1 MKNFNHFSLFYIL
14 GIILMLI
21 LYYNFFKINIS
32 KEPIFYLYNNK
43 IIYAEEAYKNLI
55 LKKIKKITQLQGDK
69 IIIETGDQSQYLLN
83 KKVYNIEDF
92 IRLFYIPILLSIIAL
107 LFSIWFYEMFQDIFF
122 SIFFLLKSIF
132 IFVSL
137 LGIYY
142 FNHVYHDI
150 YFTLWSLIS
159 ILFINSYINLN
170 IRFLGKSIN
179 TFVLLIET
187 IVISIV
193 FLFLIING
201 IPKKE
206 EFLFELMYQS
216 FILIFIIFMLINLFR
231 LLRED
236 LDKIDKLKII
246 SFMIGNFIG
255 FIPILLF
262 FYIYTM
268 NLITYLFLFS
278 IYPFFIAYSLYRMYL
293 VPNQLIVTKTLV
305 TGFITIFFII
315 LYFTII
321 YIYANYFA
329 YEFKN
334 LRIFYDIFFLILLSI
349 IIDPIRIKI
358 YKYVKNKILI
368 PEKHYIFSLIRL
380 SKILARISRP
390 NVAIEYF
397 LKEVET
403 TLEVEKCLFL
413 FPPEIFPN
421 INLNKRN
428 IIEIPKDDPIWHYIK
443 PQKVIATNYIVYSA
457 GNKKRLFNLLIT
469 HNILLLFGLKEKESL
484 YYNIYLSVLNLI
496 NIIYFAIKKQDLV
509 LYKQYLEKE
518 SPNSALLIGKPKN
531 RTKFS
536 LKEIRYLQEVSRLA
550 GMMITNIYTLFK
562 EVDKRKKVRN
572 IIQSGKFQRKLIF
585 HKENFPMGIK
595 IQFFNQ
601 PVLSVSGDYVDIIPI
616 NNDKIAIFLGDVS
629 GHGLGTGYL
638 VSAIRSIVHYAIQQ
652 QMSLKEIISLI
663 NIFLNDRYSGYE
675 FLTLFAFTL
684 EISSGRMSFINA
696 AHPGIFIKNKNEPI
710 YKIENTQR
718 LLGISSDDYKVHELK
733 IEPETKIFLFSDGV
747 LETISNKNELFGEE
761 RLRHFLDENADLPL
775 EEISKKLLQT
785 LEEFRGS
792 KEFQDDTTFLVIEY
806 NPPKNIL
813 EQILRNIF
821 KAFP

>member
-1 MKNFNHFSLFYIL
+1 MKNFNHFSILYIL
-14 GIILMLI
+14 SIILIFI
-21 LYYNFFKINIS
+21 LYYNFFKISIW
-32 KEPIFYLYNNK
+32 KEPVFYLYNKK
-43 IIYAEEAYKNLI
+43 IIFTEQSYENLI
-55 LKKIKKITQLQGDK
+55 LKKIKKITPLPEEK
-69 IIIETGDQSQYLLN
+69 VILETSEQNQYLLN
-83 KKVYNIEDF
+83 KKLYHIEDF
-92 IRLFYIPILLSIIAL
+92 IRLFYIPVLISIVAM

-142 FNHVYHDI
+142 FNQPNHNI
-150 YFTLWSLIS
+150 YFFIWSVVS
-159 ILFINSYINLN
+159 ILFINSYVNLN

-179 TFVLLIET
+179 TFVLMIQT
-187 IVISIV
+187 IIICIIC
-193 FLFLIING
+193 LFLIIDE
-201 IPKKE
+201 IPKRE

-216 FILIFIIFMLINLFR
+216 FILIFFIFIIINFFR
-231 LLRED
+231 LFNQD
-236 LDKIDKLKII
+236 LDKIDKYKII
-246 SFMIGNFIG
+246 SFIVGNFIG
-255 FIPILLF
+255 ITPVLLF

-268 NLITYLFLFS
+268 NLLTYLFLFS

-305 TGFITIFFII
+305 TGFITIFFIVI
-315 LYFTII
+315 YFTII
-321 YIYANYFA
+321 YIYANYFSV
-329 YEFKN
+329 EFKHF
-334 LRIFYDIFFLILLSI
+334 RVFYDIFFLIILSI
-349 IIDPIRIKI
+349 VIDPVRIKI

-390 NVAIEYF
+390 NIAIEHF

-421 INLNKRN
+421 INLNKQN
-428 IIEIPKDDPIWHYIK
+428 IIEIPQNDSIWDYIK
-443 PQKVIATNYIVYSA
+443 PQKVIATNYIIYST
-457 GNKKRLFNLLIT
+457 GNKKRLFNLLFEN
-469 HNILLLFGLKEKESL
+469 NIFLLFGLKDKEFL
-484 YYNIYLSVLNLI
+484 YYRIYLLLLNLI
-496 NIIYFAIKKQDLV
+496 NIVYVLIKKQDLT
-509 LYKQYLEKE
+509 LYRQYQEKE
-518 SPNSALLIGKPKN
+518 FPNSALLIGKPKN

-572 IIQSGKFQRKLIF
+572 IVQSGKFQKKLIF

-616 NNDKIAIFLGDVS
+616 NNDKIAFFLGDVS

-652 QMSLKEIISLI
+652 QMSLKEIVNLI

-675 FLTLFAFTL
+675 FLTLFAFML
-684 EISSGRMSFINA
+684 EISTGKMSFINA
-696 AHPGIFIKNKNEPI
+696 AHPGIFIKNINGAI
-710 YKIENTQR
+710 FKIENTQK
-718 LLGISSDDYKVHELK
+718 LLGISSEDYKVYEIK

-747 LETISNKNELFGEE
+747 LETMNNKNEFFGEE
-761 RLRHFLDENADLPL
+761 RLKQFLAENANLPL
-775 EEISKKLLQT
+775 EEISKNLLQT

-806 NPPKNIL
+806 DPPKNIF
-813 EQILRNIF
+813 EQIIRNIF
-821 KAFP
+821 KTSS